1 MSWLCNRESPK
12 IAFMNELLMA
22 IHGIA
27 EEDLRRPESEG
38 RWSIADVIAH
48 LGDLELVYAVRMRTA
63 LAVDEPDVPV
73 LEQDKWVANVHRWR
87 TGNPACPPPNDRQD
101 CLSPTREPVSELL
114 EQFWF
119 HRRMN
124 LALKSRLTEAE
135 LARKGRHPDYG
146 LITIAQMFE
155 RIANHDA
162 KHLRQIERIK
172 QTLGLTA
179 SPSPN
184 LAGVVAGSLL
194 EERSPGPGVRVREI
208 WKEGVKRALEVE
220 FDPGAQWPGIDYHVP
235 GPEEVYVL
243 SGDFDD
249 GANVYHAGTF
259 LHHPAGSS
267 HSPRSSQGCKLF
279 VFYPEG

>member
-1 MSWLCNRESPK
+1 MHDFQSR
-12 IAFMNELLMA
+12 LLMA

-27 EEDLRRPESEG
+27 EADLTRPESEG

-48 LGDLELVYAVRMRTA
+48 LGDLEMIYAVRMRTA
-63 LAVDEPDVPV
+63 LAVDEPDVPA
-73 LEQDKWVANVHRWR
+73 LKQDQWIANVHR
-87 TGNPACPPPNDRQD
+87 
-101 CLSPTREPVSELL
+101 REPLSELL
-114 EQFWF
+114 EQLWF

-155 RIANHDA
+155 RIANHDE

-172 QTLGLTA
+172 ATHGLVA
-179 SPSPN
+179 SSTPDVS
-184 LAGVVAGSLL
+184 GVVAGALI
-194 EERSPGPGVRVREI
+194 EERSPGPGIRVRDL
-208 WKEGVKRALEVE
+208 WRDGVRKAQEVE
-220 FDPGAQWPGIDYHVP
+220 MAAGTQWPNIDYHVP
-235 GPEEVYVL
+235 GPEEVYIV

-249 GANVYHAGTF
+249 GRAVYRAGTF

-267 HSPRSSQGCKLF
+267 HSPSTTEGCKLF
-279 VFYPEG
+279 VYYPEG

>member
-1 MSWLCNRESPK
+1 
-12 IAFMNELLMA
+12 MA

-38 RWSIADVIAH
+38 RWSISDVIAH
-48 LGDLELVYAVRMRTA
+48 LGDLEMVYAVRMRTT
-63 LAVDEPDVPV
+63 LGVNEPDLPV
-73 LEQDKWVANVHRWR
+73 LKQDEWIAAVHR
-87 TGNPACPPPNDRQD
+87 
-101 CLSPTREPVSELL
+101 REPVAELL
-114 EQFWF
+114 EQFGF

-124 LALKSRLTEAE
+124 RALKSRLTETE

-146 LITIAQMFE
+146 LISIAQMFE

-172 QTLGLTA
+172 SAHGLAA
-179 SPSPN
+179 SSSPN
-184 LAGVVAGSLL
+184 LAGVMAGSLL
-194 EERSPGPGVRVREI
+194 DERSPGPGVRVREL
-208 WKEGVKRALEVE
+208 WREGVKHALEVE
-220 FDPGAQWPGIDYHVP
+220 FDAGAQWPGIDYHVP
-235 GPEEVYVL
+235 GPEEVYIL

-249 GANVYHAGTF
+249 GANVYRTGTF

-267 HSPRSSQGCKLF
+267 HSPRSVEGCRLF

>member
-1 MSWLCNRESPK
+1 
-12 IAFMNELLMA
+12 MNDFQSRLLLA

-27 EEDLRRPESEG
+27 EEDLRRPEAEG
-38 RWSIADVIAH
+38 KWSIADVIAH

-63 LAVDEPDVPV
+63 LALDAEPDVPA
-73 LEQDKWVANVHRWR
+73 LKQNEWVANVH
-87 TGNPACPPPNDRQD
+87 G
-101 CLSPTREPVSELL
+101 REPVAELL

-124 LALKSRLTEAE
+124 LSWKARLTETE
-135 LARKGRHPDYG
+135 LARKGRHPEYG
-146 LITIAQMFE
+146 PITIAQMFE
-155 RIANHDA
+155 RIANHDE

-172 QTLGLTA
+172 TTLGLAAATTPDV
-179 SPSPN
+179 S
-184 LAGVVAGSLL
+184 GVVAGSLI

-208 WKEGVKRALEVE
+208 WRDGVRKALEVD

-243 SGDFDD
+243 GGDLDD
-249 GANVYHAGTF
+249 GANVYRAGTF
-259 LHHPAGSS
+259 VHHPAGSS
-267 HSPRSSQGCKLF
+267 HSPRSSEGCRLF

>member
-1 MSWLCNRESPK
+1 
-12 IAFMNELLMA
+12 MA

-27 EEDLRRPESEG
+27 EEDLRRPEPEG
-38 RWSIADVIAH
+38 KWSIADVIAH
-48 LGDLELVYAVRMRTA
+48 LGDLEMVYAVRMRTT
-63 LAVDEPDVPV
+63 LAVHEPDLPV
-73 LEQDKWVANVHRWR
+73 LKQDEWVANVHR
-87 TGNPACPPPNDRQD
+87 
-101 CLSPTREPVSELL
+101 REPVSELL

-124 LALKSRLTEAE
+124 LALRSRLTGAE

-155 RIANHDA
+155 RIANHDE
-162 KHLRQIERIK
+162 KHLRQIARIK
-172 QTLGLTA
+172 SAHGLAA
-179 SPSPN
+179 SSSPN
-184 LAGVVAGSLL
+184 LTGVVAGSLL
-194 EERSPGPGVRVREI
+194 EERSPGAGIRVREI

-220 FDPGAQWPGIDYHVP
+220 FDAGAQWPGIDYHVP

-249 GANVYHAGTF
+249 GANVYRAGTF

-267 HSPRSSQGCKLF
+267 HSPRSAEGCRLF